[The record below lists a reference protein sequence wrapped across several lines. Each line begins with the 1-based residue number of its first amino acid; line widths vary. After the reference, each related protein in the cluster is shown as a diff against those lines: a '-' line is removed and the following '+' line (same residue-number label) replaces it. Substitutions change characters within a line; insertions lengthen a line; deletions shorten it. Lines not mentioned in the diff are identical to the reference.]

1 MRGRDQG
8 SALLLALVAAGLLA
22 ALGAGLV
29 MLGTTEGAIA
39 ANFRASGETFHAAD
53 AAAERAMQDLL
64 VAGHWTD
71 VLSGSLPSTFV
82 DSTLTPTLA
91 TKATID
97 LAVLTADL
105 QQQSDAGASW
115 GANNPRWRLFAYGP
129 LAAVDGTGAV
139 QSAAYLMTWIADDP
153 AETDGDPF
161 TDGNGRI
168 TLLARAIGFHA
179 SARTVEVTLS
189 RSGPGRA
196 GARVLSWRERR

>member
-1 MRGRDQG
+1 MTRSDRG
-8 SALLLALVAAGLLA
+8 SALLLALIAAGLLA

-29 MLGTTEGAIA
+29 MLGSTEGAIA

-71 VLSGSLPSTFV
+71 VLSGALPSTFV

-91 TKATID
+91 SNQSID
-97 LAVLTADL
+97 LSALTVVI

-139 QSAAYLMTWIADDP
+139 QSAAYLVTWIADDP

-161 TDGNGRI
+161 TDVNGRI
-168 TLLARAIGFHA
+168 TLLARAFGLNN
-179 SARTVEVTLS
+179 SARVIEITLF
-189 RSGPGRA
+189 RSAPGRA
-196 GARVLSWRERR
+196 GARILSWRERR